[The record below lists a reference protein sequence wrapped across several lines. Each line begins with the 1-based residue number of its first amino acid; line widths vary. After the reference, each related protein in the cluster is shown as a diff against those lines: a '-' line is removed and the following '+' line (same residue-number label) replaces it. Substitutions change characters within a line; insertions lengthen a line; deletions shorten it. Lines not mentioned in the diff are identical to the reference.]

1 MRSENAA
8 GWRAGGGWGRPCDLS
23 EREQLAEMREKAG
36 GSVRSRLSN
45 THTAT
50 VGLRGV
56 GQSDLDGSQV
66 HGINRISR
74 YEFIEETVRQTA
86 EEVLDTADA
95 AAKDAG

>member
-1 MRSENAA
+1 MPLAGGRGAA
-8 GWRAGGGWGRPCDLS
+8 GGRLGATVRFERTRTARGDARKSRRA
-23 EREQLAEMREKAG
+23 
-36 GSVRSRLSN
+36 VRSRLSN

-50 VGLRGV
+50 VRLRGV

-66 HGINRISR
+66 HGINRLSR